1 MDSPAKVAVIGAG
14 VSGLVAALEL
24 EQRGFSP
31 VIYESSAH
39 VGGRLTSDAY
49 GDFALDHGFQVL
61 LTNYPELKR
70 YALLDALDLQLFK
83 PGALIFE
90 HQQPHKIGDAFRD
103 LGFLRSTLFS
113 SVATLSD
120 KLTLLQEQKRLAR
133 CSAEAIFGQERE
145 QTTLEYLSERYSDRF
160 IELFFKPF
168 YSGIFLE
175 SALKTSYK
183 HFEFVFHHFAIGH
196 AALVRNGIQ
205 RLPDLLAARLS
216 RSELKLGQAFEA
228 GQMDGFDAVI
238 QTHAPS
244 PQRQSFNAC
253 VNLYFEIE
261 AADVALLQNLTHTI
275 GLIPQSDYVNNLHVL
290 QAGQQRLLSATVVG
304 QTEMSHAELEYAARQ
319 ELLERCGIAVSKA
332 VKTYVI
338 KRALPAQTPMKASAE
353 VDQEGKL
360 FFAGDYTLYPS
371 LNAAMQSGR
380 AAAEAVAQVI
390 LQAVE

>member
-1 MDSPAKVAVIGAG
+1 MDSPIKVAVLGAG

-31 VIYESSAH
+31 IIYESSAH
-39 VGGRLTSDAY
+39 VGGRLASETY

-70 YALLDALDLQLFK
+70 YALLDPLDLQLFK

-103 LGFLRSTLFS
+103 LSFLRSTLFS

-120 KLTLLQEQKRLAR
+120 KLTLLKEQKRLAR
-133 CSAEAIFGQERE
+133 CSAEAIFGQSHE

-168 YSGIFLE
+168 YAGIFLE
-175 SALKTSYK
+175 TALKTSYK
-183 HFEFVFHHFAIGH
+183 HFEFVFHHFALGQ

-205 RLPDLLAARLS
+205 RLPELLASRLS
-216 RSELKLGQAFEA
+216 SSELKLGQTFGAN
-228 GQMDGFDAVI
+228 QLDDFDAVI
-238 QTHAPS
+238 QTYAPS
-244 PQRQSFNAC
+244 IQRQSFNAC

-261 AADVALLQNLTHTI
+261 AADAGLLSDLTRTI
-275 GLIPQSDYVNNLHVL
+275 GLIPQADYVNNLHVL
-290 QAGQQRLLSATVVG
+290 QAGHQRLLSATIVG

-338 KRALPAQTPMKASAE
+338 KRALPAQTPMKASAD
-353 VDQEGKL
+353 VRREGKL

-380 AAAEAVAQVI
+380 AAAEAVAQT
-390 LQAVE
+390 LE

>member
-1 MDSPAKVAVIGAG
+1 MDSPAKVAVVGAG
-14 VSGLVAALEL
+14 ISGLVAAIEL
-24 EQRGFSP
+24 EQHGFSP
-31 VIYESSAH
+31 IIYESSAH
-39 VGGRLTSDAY
+39 VGGRLSSDIY
-49 GDFALDHGFQVL
+49 GDFSLDHGFQVL
-61 LTNYPELKR
+61 LTQYPELKR

-90 HQQPHKIGDAFRD
+90 HRQPHKIGDAFRD
-103 LGFLRSTLFS
+103 LSFFRSTLFS

-120 KLTLLQEQKRLAR
+120 KLTLLKEQKRLAR

-175 SALKTSYK
+175 TALKTSYK

-205 RLPDLLAARLS
+205 RLPELLASRLS
-216 RSELKLGQAFEA
+216 RSELKLGQTFES
-228 GQMDGFDAVI
+228 GQIEAFDAVI
-238 QTHAPS
+238 QTYSPS
-244 PQRQSFNAC
+244 PQSHSFNAC

-261 AADVALLQNLTHTI
+261 DADALLLQDLTQTI
-275 GLIPQSDYVNNLHVL
+275 GLIPQADYVNNLHVL
-290 QAGQQRLLSATVVG
+290 KAGYQRLLSATVVG
-304 QTEMSHAELEYAARQ
+304 QTQMSNVELEYAARQ
-319 ELLERCGIAVSKA
+319 ELLERCGIAVGKA
-332 VKTYVI
+332 VKIYGI
-338 KRALPAQTPMKASAE
+338 KRALPAQTPMKNSAE
-353 VDQEGKL
+353 VRLEGKL

-380 AAAEAVAQVI
+380 AAAEAVAK
-390 LQAVE
+390 AVS

>member
-1 MDSPAKVAVIGAG
+1 MDSPIKVAVIGAG

-31 VIYESSAH
+31 IIYESSAH
-39 VGGRLTSDAY
+39 VGGRLASDAY

-70 YALLDALDLQLFK
+70 YALLDPLDLQLFK

-103 LGFLRSTLFS
+103 LSFLRSTLFS

-120 KLTLLQEQKRLAR
+120 KLTLLKEQKRLAR
-133 CSAEAIFGQERE
+133 CSAEAIFGQSHE

-168 YSGIFLE
+168 YAGIFLE
-175 SALKTSYK
+175 TALKTSYK
-183 HFEFVFHHFAIGH
+183 HFEFVFHHFALGQ

-205 RLPDLLAARLS
+205 RLPELLASRLS
-216 RSELKLGQAFEA
+216 SSELKLGQTFGAD
-228 GQMDGFDAVI
+228 QLDDFDAVI
-238 QTHAPS
+238 QTYAPS
-244 PQRQSFNAC
+244 IQRQSFNAC

-261 AADVALLQNLTHTI
+261 AADAGVLRDLTRTI
-275 GLIPQSDYVNNLHVL
+275 GLIPQADYVNNLHVL
-290 QAGQQRLLSATVVG
+290 QAGHQRLLSSTIVG

-338 KRALPAQTPMKASAE
+338 KRALPAQTPMKALAK
-353 VDQEGKL
+353 VRREGKL

-380 AAAEAVAQVI
+380 AAAAAVAQT
-390 LQAVE
+390 LE

>member
-1 MDSPAKVAVIGAG
+1 MDSPIKVAVIGAG

-31 VIYESSAH
+31 IIYESSAH
-39 VGGRLTSDAY
+39 VGGRLASDAY

-70 YALLDALDLQLFK
+70 YALLDPLDLQLFR

-103 LGFLRSTLFS
+103 LSFLRSTLFS

-120 KLTLLQEQKRLAR
+120 KLTLLKEQKRLAR
-133 CSAEAIFGQERE
+133 CSAEAIFGQSHE
-145 QTTLEYLSERYSDRF
+145 QTTLEHLSERYSDRF

-168 YSGIFLE
+168 YAGIFLE
-175 SALKTSYK
+175 TALKTSYK
-183 HFEFVFHHFAIGH
+183 HFEFVFHHFALGQ

-205 RLPDLLAARLS
+205 RLPELLASRLS
-216 RSELKLGQAFEA
+216 SSELKLGQTFEA
-228 GQMDGFDAVI
+228 NQLDDFYAVI
-238 QTHAPS
+238 QTYAPS
-244 PQRQSFNAC
+244 MQRQSFNAC

-261 AADVALLQNLTHTI
+261 AADAGLLSDLTRTI
-275 GLIPQSDYVNNLHVL
+275 GLIPQADYVNNLHVL
-290 QAGQQRLLSATVVG
+290 QAGHQRLLSATIVG

-353 VDQEGKL
+353 VRSEGKL

-380 AAAEAVAQVI
+380 AAAEAVAQT
-390 LQAVE
+390 LE

>member
-1 MDSPAKVAVIGAG
+1 MDSPIKVAVIGAG
-14 VSGLVAALEL
+14 VSGLVAAIEL
-24 EQRGFSP
+24 EQREFSP
-31 VIYESSAH
+31 IIYESSAH
-39 VGGRLTSDAY
+39 VGGRLASDAY

-70 YALLDALDLQLFK
+70 YALLDPLDLQLFR

-103 LGFLRSTLFS
+103 LRFLRSTLFS

-120 KLTLLQEQKRLAR
+120 KLTLLKEQKRLAR
-133 CSAEAIFGQERE
+133 CSAEAIFGQSRE

-168 YSGIFLE
+168 YAGIFLE
-175 SALKTSYK
+175 TALKTSYK
-183 HFEFVFHHFAIGH
+183 HFEFVFHHFALGQ

-205 RLPDLLAARLS
+205 RLPELLASRLS
-216 RSELKLGQAFEA
+216 SSDLKLGQTFEA
-228 GQMDGFDAVI
+228 DQLDDFDAVI
-238 QTHAPS
+238 QTYAPS
-244 PQRQSFNAC
+244 MQRQSFNAC

-261 AADVALLQNLTHTI
+261 AADAGLLSDLTRTI
-275 GLIPQSDYVNNLHVL
+275 GLIPQADYVNNLHVL
-290 QAGQQRLLSATVVG
+290 QAGHQRLLSATIVG

-319 ELLERCGIAVSKA
+319 ELLERCGMAVSKA

-338 KRALPAQTPMKASAE
+338 KRALPAQAPMKASAD
-353 VDQEGKL
+353 VRREGKL

-380 AAAEAVAQVI
+380 AAAEAVAQT
-390 LQAVE
+390 LE

>member
-1 MDSPAKVAVIGAG
+1 MDSPIKVAVIGAG
-14 VSGLVAALEL
+14 VSGLVAAIEL

-31 VIYESSAH
+31 IIYESSAH
-39 VGGRLTSDAY
+39 VGGRLASDAY

-70 YALLDALDLQLFK
+70 YALLDSLDLQLFK

-103 LGFLRSTLFS
+103 LSFLRSTLFS

-120 KLTLLQEQKRLAR
+120 KLTLLKEQKRLAR
-133 CSAEAIFGQERE
+133 CSAEAIFGQSRE

-168 YSGIFLE
+168 YAGIFLE
-175 SALKTSYK
+175 TALKTSYK
-183 HFEFVFHHFAIGH
+183 HFEFVFHHFALGQ

-205 RLPDLLAARLS
+205 RLPELLASRLS
-216 RSELKLGQAFEA
+216 SSELKLGQTFGAD
-228 GQMDGFDAVI
+228 QLDDFDAVI
-238 QTHAPS
+238 QTYAPS
-244 PQRQSFNAC
+244 MQRQSFNAC

-261 AADVALLQNLTHTI
+261 AADAGLLSDLTRTI
-275 GLIPQSDYVNNLHVL
+275 GLIPQADYVNNLRVL
-290 QAGQQRLLSATVVG
+290 QAGHQRLLSATIVG

-338 KRALPAQTPMKASAE
+338 KRALPAKTPMKASAE
-353 VDQEGKL
+353 VRREGKL

-380 AAAEAVAQVI
+380 AAAEAVAQT
-390 LQAVE
+390 LE

>member
-1 MDSPAKVAVIGAG
+1 MDSPIKVAVIGAG
-14 VSGLVAALEL
+14 VSGLVAAIEL

-31 VIYESSAH
+31 IIYESSAH
-39 VGGRLTSDAY
+39 VGGRLASETY

-70 YALLDALDLQLFK
+70 YALLDPLDLQLFK

-103 LGFLRSTLFS
+103 LSFLRSTLFS

-120 KLTLLQEQKRLAR
+120 KLTLLKEQKRLAR
-133 CSAEAIFGQERE
+133 CSAEAIFGQSHE

-168 YSGIFLE
+168 YAGIFLE
-175 SALKTSYK
+175 TALKTSYK
-183 HFEFVFHHFAIGH
+183 HFEFVFHHFALGQ

-205 RLPDLLAARLS
+205 RLPELLASRLS
-216 RSELKLGQAFEA
+216 SSELKLGQTFGAD
-228 GQMDGFDAVI
+228 QLDDFDAVI
-238 QTHAPS
+238 QTYAPS
-244 PQRQSFNAC
+244 MQRQSFNAC

-261 AADVALLQNLTHTI
+261 AADAGLLSDLTRTI
-275 GLIPQSDYVNNLHVL
+275 GLIPQADYVNNLHVL
-290 QAGQQRLLSATVVG
+290 QAGHQRLLSATIVG

-338 KRALPAQTPMKASAE
+338 KRALPAQAPMKASAD
-353 VDQEGKL
+353 VRREGKL

-380 AAAEAVAQVI
+380 AAAEAVAQT
-390 LQAVE
+390 LE

>member
-1 MDSPAKVAVIGAG
+1 MDSPAKVAVVGAG
-14 VSGLVAALEL
+14 ISGLVAAIEL
-24 EQRGFSP
+24 EQHGFSP
-31 VIYESSAH
+31 IIYESSAH
-39 VGGRLTSDAY
+39 VGGRLSSDIY
-49 GDFALDHGFQVL
+49 GDFSLDQGFQVL
-61 LTNYPELKR
+61 LTQYPELKR

-90 HQQPHKIGDAFRD
+90 HRQPHKIGDAFRD
-103 LGFLRSTLFS
+103 LSFFRSTLFS

-120 KLTLLQEQKRLAR
+120 KLTLLKEQKRLAR

-175 SALKTSYK
+175 TALKTSYK
-183 HFEFVFHHFAIGH
+183 HFEFVFHHFALGN
-196 AALVRNGIQ
+196 AALIRNGIQ
-205 RLPDLLAARLS
+205 RLPELLASRLS

-228 GQMDGFDAVI
+228 DQIEAFDAVI
-238 QTHAPS
+238 QTYAPS
-244 PQRQSFNAC
+244 SQPQAFNAC

-261 AADVALLQNLTHTI
+261 DADALLLQDLTYTI
-275 GLIPQSDYVNNLHVL
+275 GLIPQADYVNNLHVL
-290 QAGQQRLLSATVVG
+290 KAGQQRLLSATLVG
-304 QTEMSHAELEYAARQ
+304 QTQMSNVELEYAARQ

-332 VKTYVI
+332 VKIYRI
-338 KRALPAQTPMKASAE
+338 KRALPAQTPMKNSAE
-353 VDQEGKL
+353 VRQEGKL

-380 AAAEAVAQVI
+380 AAAEAVAKAFV
-390 LQAVE
+390 

>member
-1 MDSPAKVAVIGAG
+1 MDSPIKVAVIGAG
-14 VSGLVAALEL
+14 VSGLVAAIEL
-24 EQRGFSP
+24 EQREFSP
-31 VIYESSAH
+31 IIYESSAH
-39 VGGRLTSDAY
+39 VGGRLASDAY

-70 YALLDALDLQLFK
+70 YALLDPLDLQLFR

-103 LGFLRSTLFS
+103 LSFLRSTLFS
-113 SVATLSD
+113 SVVTLSD
-120 KLTLLQEQKRLAR
+120 KLTLLKEQKRLAR
-133 CSAEAIFGQERE
+133 CSAEAIFGQSHE

-168 YSGIFLE
+168 YAGIFLE
-175 SALKTSYK
+175 TALKTSYK
-183 HFEFVFHHFAIGH
+183 HFEFVFHHFALGQ

-205 RLPDLLAARLS
+205 RLPELLASRLS
-216 RSELKLGQAFEA
+216 SSDLKLGQTFEA
-228 GQMDGFDAVI
+228 DQLDDFDAVI
-238 QTHAPS
+238 QTYAPS
-244 PQRQSFNAC
+244 MQRQSFNAC

-261 AADVALLQNLTHTI
+261 AADAGLLSDLTRTI
-275 GLIPQSDYVNNLHVL
+275 GLIPQADYVNNLHVL
-290 QAGQQRLLSATVVG
+290 QAGHQRLLSSTIVG

-319 ELLERCGIAVSKA
+319 ELLERCGMAVSKA

-338 KRALPAQTPMKASAE
+338 KRALPAQAPMKASAD
-353 VDQEGKL
+353 VRREGKL

-380 AAAEAVAQVI
+380 AAAEAVAQT
-390 LQAVE
+390 LE

>member
-1 MDSPAKVAVIGAG
+1 MDSPIKVAVIGAG
-14 VSGLVAALEL
+14 VSGLVAAIEL

-31 VIYESSAH
+31 IIYESSAH
-39 VGGRLTSDAY
+39 VGGRLASDAY

-70 YALLDALDLQLFK
+70 YALLDPLDLQLFR

-103 LGFLRSTLFS
+103 LRFLRSTLFS

-120 KLTLLQEQKRLAR
+120 KLTLLKEQKRLAR
-133 CSAEAIFGQERE
+133 CSAEAIFGQSRE

-168 YSGIFLE
+168 YAGIFLE
-175 SALKTSYK
+175 TALKTSYK
-183 HFEFVFHHFAIGH
+183 HFEFVFHHFALGQ

-205 RLPDLLAARLS
+205 RLPELLASRLS
-216 RSELKLGQAFEA
+216 SSDLKLGQTFEA
-228 GQMDGFDAVI
+228 DQLDDFDAVI
-238 QTHAPS
+238 QTYAPS
-244 PQRQSFNAC
+244 MQRQSFNAC

-261 AADVALLQNLTHTI
+261 AADAGLLSDLTRTI
-275 GLIPQSDYVNNLHVL
+275 GLIPQADYVNNLHVL
-290 QAGQQRLLSATVVG
+290 QAGHQRLLSATIVG

-319 ELLERCGIAVSKA
+319 ELLERCGMAVSKA

-338 KRALPAQTPMKASAE
+338 KRALPAQAPMKASAD
-353 VDQEGKL
+353 VRREGKL

-380 AAAEAVAQVI
+380 AAAEAVAQT
-390 LQAVE
+390 LE

>member
-1 MDSPAKVAVIGAG
+1 MDSPIKVAVLGAG
-14 VSGLVAALEL
+14 VSGLVAAVEL
-24 EQRGFSP
+24 EQLGFSP
-31 VIYESSAH
+31 IIYESSAH
-39 VGGRLTSDAY
+39 VGGRLASETY
-49 GDFALDHGFQVL
+49 CDFALDHGFQVL

-70 YALLDALDLQLFK
+70 YALLDPLDLQLFK

-90 HQQPHKIGDAFRD
+90 HKQPHKIGDAFRD
-103 LGFLRSTLFS
+103 LSFLRSTLFS

-120 KLTLLQEQKRLAR
+120 KLALLKEQKRLAR
-133 CSAEAIFGQERE
+133 CSAEAIFGQSRE

-168 YSGIFLE
+168 YAGIFLE
-175 SALKTSYK
+175 TALKTSYK
-183 HFEFVFHHFAIGH
+183 HFEFVFHHFALGQ

-205 RLPDLLAARLS
+205 RLPELLASRLS
-216 RSELKLGQAFEA
+216 SSELKLGQTFGAT
-228 GQMDGFDAVI
+228 QLDDFDAVI
-238 QTHAPS
+238 QTYAPS
-244 PQRQSFNAC
+244 MQCQSFNAC

-261 AADVALLQNLTHTI
+261 AAHAGLLSDLTRTI
-275 GLIPQSDYVNNLHVL
+275 GLIPQADYVNNLHVL
-290 QAGQQRLLSATVVG
+290 QAGHQRLLSATIVG

-338 KRALPAQTPMKASAE
+338 KRALPAQIPMKASAD
-353 VDQEGKL
+353 VRREGKL

-380 AAAEAVAQVI
+380 AAAEAVAQT
-390 LQAVE
+390 LE

>member
-1 MDSPAKVAVIGAG
+1 MDSPIKVAVIGAG
-14 VSGLVAALEL
+14 VSGLVAAIEL

-31 VIYESSAH
+31 IIYESSAH
-39 VGGRLTSDAY
+39 VGGRLASDAY

-70 YALLDALDLQLFK
+70 YALLDPLDLQLFK

-103 LGFLRSTLFS
+103 LSFLRSTLFS

-120 KLTLLQEQKRLAR
+120 KLTLLKEQKRLAR
-133 CSAEAIFGQERE
+133 CSAEAIFGQSHE

-168 YSGIFLE
+168 YAGIFLE
-175 SALKTSYK
+175 TALKTSYK
-183 HFEFVFHHFAIGH
+183 HFEFVFHHFALGQ
-196 AALVRNGIQ
+196 ASLVRKGIQ
-205 RLPDLLAARLS
+205 RLPELLASRLS
-216 RSELKLGQAFEA
+216 SSELKLGQTFGAN
-228 GQMDGFDAVI
+228 QLDDFDAVI
-238 QTHAPS
+238 QTYAPS
-244 PQRQSFNAC
+244 IQRQSFNAC

-261 AADVALLQNLTHTI
+261 AADAGLLSDLTRTI
-275 GLIPQSDYVNNLHVL
+275 GLIPQADYVNNLHVL
-290 QAGQQRLLSATVVG
+290 QAGHQRLLSATIVG

-338 KRALPAQTPMKASAE
+338 KRALPAQAPMKASAD
-353 VDQEGKL
+353 VRREGKL

-380 AAAEAVAQVI
+380 AAAEAVAQT
-390 LQAVE
+390 LE

>member
-1 MDSPAKVAVIGAG
+1 MDSPIKVAVLGAG
-14 VSGLVAALEL
+14 VSGLVAAIEL

-31 VIYESSAH
+31 IIYESSAH
-39 VGGRLTSDAY
+39 VGGRLASDAY

-70 YALLDALDLQLFK
+70 YALLDPLDLQLFK

-103 LGFLRSTLFS
+103 LSFLRSTLFS

-120 KLTLLQEQKRLAR
+120 KLTLLKEQKRLAR
-133 CSAEAIFGQERE
+133 CSAEAIFGQSRE
-145 QTTLEYLSERYSDRF
+145 QTTLEYLCERYSDRF

-168 YSGIFLE
+168 YAGIFLE
-175 SALKTSYK
+175 TALKTSYK
-183 HFEFVFHHFAIGH
+183 HFEFVFHHFALGQ

-205 RLPDLLAARLS
+205 RLPELLASRLS
-216 RSELKLGQAFEA
+216 SSELKLGQTFGAD
-228 GQMDGFDAVI
+228 QLDDFDAVI
-238 QTHAPS
+238 QTYAPS
-244 PQRQSFNAC
+244 MQRQSFNAC

-261 AADVALLQNLTHTI
+261 AADAGLLSDLTRTI
-275 GLIPQSDYVNNLHVL
+275 GLIPQADYVNNLHVL
-290 QAGQQRLLSATVVG
+290 QAGHQRLLSATIVG

-332 VKTYVI
+332 VKTYMI
-338 KRALPAQTPMKASAE
+338 KRALPAQTPMKATAE
-353 VDQEGKL
+353 VRREGKL

-380 AAAEAVAQVI
+380 AAAEAVAQT
-390 LQAVE
+390 LE

>member
-1 MDSPAKVAVIGAG
+1 MDSPAKVAVVGAG
-14 VSGLVAALEL
+14 ISGLVAAIEL
-24 EQRGFSP
+24 EQHGFSP
-31 VIYESSAH
+31 IIYESSAH
-39 VGGRLTSDAY
+39 VGGRLSSDIY
-49 GDFALDHGFQVL
+49 GDFSLDQGFQVL
-61 LTNYPELKR
+61 LTQYPELKR

-90 HQQPHKIGDAFRD
+90 HRQPHKIGDAFRD
-103 LGFLRSTLFS
+103 LSFFRSTLFS

-120 KLTLLQEQKRLAR
+120 KLTLLKEQKRLAR

-175 SALKTSYK
+175 TALKTSYK
-183 HFEFVFHHFAIGH
+183 HFEFVFHHFALGN
-196 AALVRNGIQ
+196 AALIRNGIQ
-205 RLPDLLAARLS
+205 RLPELLASRLS

-228 GQMDGFDAVI
+228 DQIEAFDAVI
-238 QTHAPS
+238 QTYAPS
-244 PQRQSFNAC
+244 SQPQAFNAC

-261 AADVALLQNLTHTI
+261 DADALLLQDLTHTI
-275 GLIPQSDYVNNLHVL
+275 GLIPQADYVNNLHVL
-290 QAGQQRLLSATVVG
+290 KAGQQRLLSATVVG
-304 QTEMSHAELEYAARQ
+304 QTQMSNVELEYAARQ

-332 VKTYVI
+332 VKIYRI
-338 KRALPAQTPMKASAE
+338 KRALPAQTPMKNSAE
-353 VDQEGKL
+353 VRQEGKL

-380 AAAEAVAQVI
+380 AAAEAVAKAFV
-390 LQAVE
+390 

>member
-90 HQQPHKIGDAFRD
+90 QRQPHKIGDAFRD
-103 LGFLRSTLFS
+103 WSFLPSTLFS
-113 SVATLSD
+113 NVATLSD
-120 KLTLLQEQKRLAR
+120 KLTLLKEQKRLAR
-133 CSAEAIFGQERE
+133 SNAEAIFGQERE

-160 IELFFKPF
+160 IELFFTPF

-175 SALKTSYK
+175 TALKTSYK
-183 HFEFVFHHFAIGH
+183 HFEFVFHHFALGN

-205 RLPDLLAARLS
+205 RLPELLTSRLS

-228 GQMDGFDAVI
+228 DQIEFFDAVI
-238 QTHAPS
+238 QTYAPS
-244 PQRQSFNAC
+244 SQPQAFNAC

-261 AADVALLQNLTHTI
+261 DADALLLQDLTHTI
-275 GLIPQSDYVNNLHVL
+275 GLIPQADYVNNLHVL
-290 QAGQQRLLSATVVG
+290 KAGQQRLLSATVVG
-304 QTEMSHAELEYAARQ
+304 QTQMSNVELEYAARQ

-332 VKTYVI
+332 VKIYRI
-338 KRALPAQTPMKASAE
+338 KRALPAQTPMKNSAE
-353 VDQEGKL
+353 VRQEGKL

-380 AAAEAVAQVI
+380 AAAEAVAKAFV
-390 LQAVE
+390 

>member
-1 MDSPAKVAVIGAG
+1 MDSPIKVAVIGAG
-14 VSGLVAALEL
+14 VSGLVAAIEL
-24 EQRGFSP
+24 EQREFSP
-31 VIYESSAH
+31 IIYESSAH
-39 VGGRLTSDAY
+39 VGGRLASDAY

-70 YALLDALDLQLFK
+70 YALLDPLDLQLFR

-103 LGFLRSTLFS
+103 LRFLRSTLFS

-120 KLTLLQEQKRLAR
+120 KLTLLKEQKRLAR
-133 CSAEAIFGQERE
+133 CSAEAIFGQSHE

-168 YSGIFLE
+168 YAGIFLE
-175 SALKTSYK
+175 TALKTSYK
-183 HFEFVFHHFAIGH
+183 HFEFVFHHFALGQ

-205 RLPDLLAARLS
+205 RLPELLASRLS
-216 RSELKLGQAFEA
+216 SSDLKLGQTFEA
-228 GQMDGFDAVI
+228 DQLDDFDAVI
-238 QTHAPS
+238 QTYAPS
-244 PQRQSFNAC
+244 MQRQSFNAC

-261 AADVALLQNLTHTI
+261 AADAGLLSDLTRTI
-275 GLIPQSDYVNNLHVL
+275 GLIPQADYVNNLHVL
-290 QAGQQRLLSATVVG
+290 QAGHQRLLSATIVG

-319 ELLERCGIAVSKA
+319 ELLERCGMAVSKA

-338 KRALPAQTPMKASAE
+338 KRALPAQAPMKASAD
-353 VDQEGKL
+353 VRREGKL

-380 AAAEAVAQVI
+380 AAAEAVAQT
-390 LQAVE
+390 LE

>member
-1 MDSPAKVAVIGAG
+1 
-14 VSGLVAALEL
+14 
-24 EQRGFSP
+24 QRGFSP
-31 VIYESSAH
+31 IIYESSAH
-39 VGGRLTSDAY
+39 VGGRLASDAY

-61 LTNYPELKR
+61 LTNYPEIKR
-70 YALLDALDLQLFK
+70 YALLDPLDLQLLK

-103 LGFLRSTLFS
+103 LSFLRSTLFS

-120 KLTLLQEQKRLAR
+120 KLTLLKEQKRLAR
-133 CSAEAIFGQERE
+133 CSAEAIFGQSRE

-175 SALKTSYK
+175 TALNTSYK
-183 HFEFVFHHFAIGH
+183 HFEFVFHHFALGQ

-205 RLPDLLAARLS
+205 RLPELLASRLS
-216 RSELKLGQAFEA
+216 SSELKLGQTFEA
-228 GQMDGFDAVI
+228 NQLDDFDAVI
-238 QTHAPS
+238 QTYAPS
-244 PQRQSFNAC
+244 MQRQSFNAC

-261 AADVALLQNLTHTI
+261 AADAGLLSDLTRTI
-275 GLIPQSDYVNNLHVL
+275 GLIPQADYVNNLHVL
-290 QAGQQRLLSATVVG
+290 QAGHQRLLSATIVG

-319 ELLERCGIAVSKA
+319 ELLERCGIAVSKE

-338 KRALPAQTPMKASAE
+338 QRALPAQTPMKASAD
-353 VDQEGKL
+353 VRREGKL

-380 AAAEAVAQVI
+380 AAAEAVAQT
-390 LQAVE
+390 LE

>member
-1 MDSPAKVAVIGAG
+1 MDSPIKVAVIGAG
-14 VSGLVAALEL
+14 VSGLVAAIEL
-24 EQRGFSP
+24 EQREFSP
-31 VIYESSAH
+31 IIYESSAH
-39 VGGRLTSDAY
+39 VGGRLASDAY

-70 YALLDALDLQLFK
+70 YALLDPLDLQLFK

-90 HQQPHKIGDAFRD
+90 HQQPYKIGDAFRD
-103 LGFLRSTLFS
+103 LRFLRSTLFS

-120 KLTLLQEQKRLAR
+120 KLTLLKEQKRLAR
-133 CSAEAIFGQERE
+133 CSAEAIFGQSRE

-168 YSGIFLE
+168 YAGIFLE
-175 SALKTSYK
+175 TALKTSYK
-183 HFEFVFHHFAIGH
+183 HFEFVFHHFALGQ

-205 RLPDLLAARLS
+205 RLPELLASRLS
-216 RSELKLGQAFEA
+216 SSDLKLGQTFEA
-228 GQMDGFDAVI
+228 DQLDDFDAVI
-238 QTHAPS
+238 QTYAPS
-244 PQRQSFNAC
+244 MQRQSFNAC

-261 AADVALLQNLTHTI
+261 AADAGLLSDLTRTI
-275 GLIPQSDYVNNLHVL
+275 GLIPQADYVNNLHVL
-290 QAGQQRLLSATVVG
+290 QAGHQRLLSATIVG
-304 QTEMSHAELEYAARQ
+304 HTEMSHAELEYAARQ

-353 VDQEGKL
+353 VRREGKL

-380 AAAEAVAQVI
+380 AAAEAVAQT
-390 LQAVE
+390 LE

>member
-1 MDSPAKVAVIGAG
+1 MDSPIKVAVIGAG

-31 VIYESSAH
+31 IIYESSAH
-39 VGGRLTSDAY
+39 VGGRLASDAY

-70 YALLDALDLQLFK
+70 YALLDPLDLQLFR

-103 LGFLRSTLFS
+103 LSFLRSTLFS

-120 KLTLLQEQKRLAR
+120 KLTLLKEQKRLAR
-133 CSAEAIFGQERE
+133 CSAEAIFGQSHE

-168 YSGIFLE
+168 YAGIFLE
-175 SALKTSYK
+175 TALKTSYK
-183 HFEFVFHHFAIGH
+183 HFEFVFHHFALGQ

-205 RLPDLLAARLS
+205 RLPELLASRLS
-216 RSELKLGQAFEA
+216 SSELKLGQTFEA
-228 GQMDGFDAVI
+228 NQLDDFYAVI
-238 QTHAPS
+238 QTYAPS
-244 PQRQSFNAC
+244 MQRQSFNAC

-261 AADVALLQNLTHTI
+261 AADAGLLSDLTRTI
-275 GLIPQSDYVNNLHVL
+275 GLIPQADYVNNLHVL
-290 QAGQQRLLSATVVG
+290 QAGHQRLLSATIVG

-338 KRALPAQTPMKASAE
+338 KRALPAQTPMKALAE
-353 VDQEGKL
+353 VRREGKL

-380 AAAEAVAQVI
+380 AAAEAVAQT
-390 LQAVE
+390 LE